1 MSWLSPCTSSASSP
15 MDRTFSERRS
25 VESDVSKNAR
35 SPMRSRLSG
44 KSTRT
49 SCRFPRNASR
59 PTENTPSGSSTART
73 CAWRLNASSATAWV
87 PGRTR

>member
-15 MDRTFSERRS
+15 IDRTPAARRS
-25 VESDVSKNAR
+25 VESDVSRNAR

-73 CAWRLNASSATAWV
+73 RAWRLNASSATAWV